1 MSDLETTIE
10 VSNRRSGDLEKI
22 IEKIKKDNEI
32 ERVRANEELEIERE
46 KVYQLQRM
54 EIQMQQF
61 KKKAEDL
68 SNT

>member
-1 MSDLETTIE
+1 LSDLETTIE
-10 VSNRRSGDLEKI
+10 VSNRRAGDLEKI

>member
-10 VSNRRSGDLEKI
+10 VSNRRAGDLEKI

-46 KVYQLQRM
+46 KVY
-54 EIQMQQF
+54 
-61 KKKAEDL
+61 
-68 SNT
+68 